1 MDMKKHPAGPQVKR
15 TSGGTK
21 ASGKTTLPNTPGR
34 QAAQAKYNAKPE
46 QKKRRA
52 ARNKSRRQAEAEGR
66 VSKGDGKDVDH
77 KDGNPKNNSKKNL
90 RIKSASANRSDNRR

>member
-15 TSGGTK
+15 TSTG
-21 ASGKTTLPNTPGR
+21 SKTTLPNTPGR

-52 ARNKSRRQAEAEGR
+52 ARNKTRRQAEAEGR
-66 VSKGDGKDVDH
+66 VSKGDGKDIDH
-77 KDGNPKNNSKKNL
+77 KDGNPKNQSKSNL
-90 RIKSASANRSDNRR
+90 RVQSKSTNRSNNRR